1 MAALVLTIGTAP
13 ALAQDN
19 SKADSSH
26 VKEKTL
32 NELVIVGYG
41 TQRRGNLVGTV
52 SQVSGDVLENRSNPN
67 VARSLQGEI
76 PGLTI
81 TMADGKP
88 IRSGTNYYSANA
100 LLTFTPKLGTDHHVK
115 VLGGWNLENEKYIT
129 TRMDRQHLLVR
140 DKPNFNLADGDSW
153 NIRDNGSYSW
163 GFVGAFY
170 RLNYDYKSRY
180 LFETSGR
187 YDGTSKFPQD
197 QQWGFFPSA
206 DARFVFYSVPSA
218 YKASSTKFYQ
228 KLSATTE
235 RYDFSLTPLASA
247 ENSFYLLALADP
259 QVRNNAQ
266 LQRFQQETLPDIE
279 GTLSTLDKPVYGICL
294 GDIADEG
301 HPEMESVMRKQM
313 QWSQMPMFPCIGN
326 HDKVKQTDATLPRTT
341 TDYEREFGPLNY
353 SFNRGRVHFV
363 SMDDLVFQNGTDYVA
378 GFSDAQVAWLRS
390 DLQYVPKD
398 WMVILYYH
406 IPLRNDASIANRDAI
421 LSLLD
426 GYAEVHL
433 MCGHTHYNRNYAIT
447 DPISVEER
455 IHGAGG
461 GAWWN
466 SKICGDGT
474 PNGYAIYQITG
485 NSITNLWYKST
496 GYDRAFQLRLFHGNA
511 TFEGQYGRY
520 GYELPADYI
529 VANVWNADP
538 LWKISVYEDGVYSGD
553 MTAAAFH
560 KDAWA
565 AAYLLGELNK
575 NPEYYN
581 PYCSHDFVYHL
592 KNPRAAVRVEAR
604 DEFGNVYTQEQ
615 FTTDLSE
622 AH

>member
-1 MAALVLTIGTAP
+1 
-13 ALAQDN
+13 
-19 SKADSSH
+19 
-26 VKEKTL
+26 
-32 NELVIVGYG
+32 
-41 TQRRGNLVGTV
+41 
-52 SQVSGDVLENRSNPN
+52 
-67 VARSLQGEI
+67 
-76 PGLTI
+76 
-81 TMADGKP
+81 
-88 IRSGTNYYSANA
+88 
-100 LLTFTPKLGTDHHVK
+100 
-115 VLGGWNLENEKYIT
+115 
-129 TRMDRQHLLVR
+129 
-140 DKPNFNLADGDSW
+140 
-153 NIRDNGSYSW
+153 
-163 GFVGAFY
+163 
-170 RLNYDYKSRY
+170 
-180 LFETSGR
+180 
-187 YDGTSKFPQD
+187 
-197 QQWGFFPSA
+197 
-206 DARFVFYSVPSA
+206 
-218 YKASSTKFYQ
+218 
-228 KLSATTE
+228 
-235 RYDFSLTPLASA
+235 
-247 ENSFYLLALADP
+247 
-259 QVRNNAQ
+259 
-266 LQRFQQETLPDIE
+266 
-279 GTLSTLDKPVYGICL
+279 
-294 GDIADEG
+294 
-301 HPEMESVMRKQM
+301 
-313 QWSQMPMFPCIGN
+313 MFPCIGN

-363 SMDDLVFQNGTDYVA
+363 SMDDVVFQNGTDYVA

-406 IPLRNDASIANRDAI
+406 IPLRNDASIANREAI

-455 IHGAGG
+455 IHGAGC

-511 TFEGQYGRY
+511 TFESQYGRY
-520 GYELPADYI
+520 GYELP
-529 VANVWNADP
+529 
-538 LWKISVYEDGVYSGD
+538 
-553 MTAAAFH
+553 
-560 KDAWA
+560 

-604 DEFGNVYTQEQ
+604 DEFGNVYTQDQ